1 MNDYNLLPIRLLAHS
16 SRSPIDIKVNRIPSI
31 GECIHINQEDFQELR
46 LVVGV
51 THLAWECEKP
61 EIIAEIW
68 TVNVHEQWLD
78 KMAKEAYQ
86 NHPGRKRTFEQ
97 VHDISP

>member
-1 MNDYNLLPIRLLAHS
+1 M
-16 SRSPIDIKVNRIPSI
+16 
-31 GECIHINQEDFQELR
+31 
-46 LVVGV
+46 VGV